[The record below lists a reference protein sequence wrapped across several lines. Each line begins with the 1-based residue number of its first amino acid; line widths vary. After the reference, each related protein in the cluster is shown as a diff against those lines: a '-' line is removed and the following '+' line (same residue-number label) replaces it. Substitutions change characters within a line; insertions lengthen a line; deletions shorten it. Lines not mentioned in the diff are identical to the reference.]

1 MAIAQLSIDI
11 VAKLAQYEADMR
23 KASDSTKVF
32 RDKVTSEL
40 EALRSQA
47 SKFALGVAGGMAAAF
62 SVHAVGEWINHTT
75 EAADELNR
83 LSHQTG
89 VSVEALS
96 SWGNVA
102 KRNGQDVNDLAELIQ
117 ELSLRLT
124 ETDKSTEGT
133 GLALKQLGLNY
144 KDLAKMDA
152 EKAFKTVAQSLA
164 GVEDSGKK
172 TAMVM
177 AIMGDEGQKYLT
189 TLNAIGSA
197 AGLDASVTTQQAE
210 QASRFKD
217 TLAKLT
223 IVGDAWSQAVVAGIT
238 PALDEAGHALIDV
251 ISGSEGMTK
260 EARRLAGDAKLA
272 EWARESITALTYL
285 VDIGQVTV
293 RSIRGIAQVSVAMV
307 DNVSAGIFALKQA
320 ASRAAEGDFS
330 GAIESYQDYSVKVQ
344 GIDADL
350 NAKLAATWNDDLFG
364 SQIRSRM
371 EQLKDS
377 AVDVG
382 KVVDET
388 KKKSSNGFTLVAQN
402 DDEYKKLIQGIRDKI
417 VAMQQEQAVGAQ
429 LTSAEQER
437 LTTMRQLADGRTK
450 MSVVQRAAIRATL
463 DELVMVE
470 ALTTAKREISKVDD
484 QNRATEREVDGYKV
498 LTSAQ
503 QAALQWMER
512 LRDGRI
518 KLTEAQK
525 VEIAGQWEQALATE
539 QALEAQ
545 KRMGAWLDEAR
556 GLNADVIEQ
565 GAAKVDDLKA
575 QIKAQREQNQEF
587 GLSVVALGELQRAR
601 ELEKAA
607 ALEAKAAA
615 MDELDSHAALVQQ
628 WRDQADAIREL
639 VGLQRDQAEMQRK
652 NREDPYAGA
661 REGMRGYLE
670 ELNNAGAAAERFAAD
685 SLKGVEDE
693 LTKMATGGKAD
704 WKSLVDTML
713 AESMRL
719 GVIRPLLRQLY
730 GDGGSGSTGGQVA
743 GWLGSLAGG
752 FKSGGS
758 GGGVDSFNSWEVD
771 AGFRSASSGGGSW
784 LSSVGNWAS
793 SLFGRANGGPVQSGQ
808 LYNVNERGPELL
820 TVGNRTMLMMGSDS
834 GVVTPLQS
842 TAGGSSGGAAG
853 SVTVQQNFYFNGADG
868 ITRDDLRRTAAEAK
882 QAALAEFA
890 DMRSRG
896 VRGYA

>member
-1 MAIAQLSIDI
+1 MALAQLSIDI
-11 VAKLAQYEADMR
+11 IAKMAKFEEDLR
-23 KASDSTKVF
+23 KASDSTKGF
-32 RDKVTSEL
+32 RDKVTAEL
-40 EALRSQA
+40 EGLKSSAN
-47 SKFALGVAGGMAAAF
+47 KFALGAAGSMAAAF
-62 SVHAVGEWINHTT
+62 SIHSIAEWVNHTA

-96 SWGNVA
+96 AWGNIA

-189 TLNAIGSA
+189 TLNAIGA
-197 AGLDASVTTQQAE
+197 AGALVPTVLTEQSKAAKRYLDSVAE
-210 QASRFKD
+210 LKNA
-217 TLAKLT
+217 T
-223 IVGDAWSQAVVAGIT
+223 DAWSQSIVSGIT
-238 PALDEAGHALIDV
+238 PTLADLNTALADV
-251 ISGSEGMTK
+251 ILGTAGAGK
-260 EARRLAGDAKLA
+260 KARELASNTAIA
-272 EWARESITALTYL
+272 EWVGLGVKALTYL
-285 VDIGQVTV
+285 SDALQVVGRAIFVTI
-293 RSIRGIAQVSVAMV
+293 STIDTAIKSVAV
-307 DNVSAGIFALKQA
+307 PIVGVFHA
-320 ASRAAEGDFS
+320 AAAAMTGDFEEA
-330 GAIESYQDYSVKVQ
+330 GKAIEYAIGATDERTKQWT
-344 GIDADL
+344 ADVS
-350 NAKLAATWNDDLFG
+350 NAFSDQLFG
-364 SQIRSRM
+364 SAVRDRM
-371 EQLKDS
+371 DEVHRLGKE
-377 AVDVG
+377 VDDAG
-382 KVVDET
+382 DKA
-388 KKKSSNGFTLVAQN
+388 KSSSKNFSLVAQN
-402 DDEYKKLIQGIRDKI
+402 SEEYKKLIQGIRDKI

-685 SLKGVEDE
+685 SLRGVEDE

-730 GDGGSGSTGGQVA
+730 GDGGIGSTGGQVA